1 MDFTLTGVD
10 GSKLALASLRGSV
23 VILDFWATWCQP
35 CRIQHPLYEEVKKR
49 FRGRKDV
56 VFLGINADEDRSLVD
71 GFLEN
76 MQWNRANVY
85 YEDGLQRFLQ
95 VSAIPST
102 ILFDKQG
109 RIASRMNGFLP
120 ETFVEQLTERIA
132 SALKESAPGGAK

>member
-1 MDFTLTGVD
+1 
-10 GSKLALASLRGSV
+10 
-23 VILDFWATWCQP
+23 
-35 CRIQHPLYEEVKKR
+35 VKKR

-102 ILFDKQG
+102 ILFDKTRPHRQPDEW
-109 RIASRMNGFLP
+109 ISP